1 MTWLKNAPW
10 ILAAVAIAAAG
21 FLWWQ
26 NQGLNEEVGKLER
39 DKAAL
44 ESVIKGKE
52 NARKSRAT
60 TDSSV
65 RRMPPADKLERLR

>member
-26 NQGLNEEVGKLER
+26 NQGLNEEVGRLER

-60 TDSSV
+60 TDSAV
-65 RRMPPADKLERLR
+65 RRMAPADKLEKLR

>member
-1 MTWLKNAPW
+1 MTWLKAAPW

-60 TDSSV
+60 TDSAV